1 MPRFLPCHLGVSLL
15 NRFPMLSSRGL
26 CRAYNDMFT
35 ACQVGTNLLVAIK
48 QMDLR
53 RQASKDFVDE
63 IFAMRAS
70 RHANIVNYIDSF
82 LHKNQLWVVM
92 EYMEGRALTDVILAN
107 WMTAGKIA
115 AVSKGIAQG
124 LQYLHK
130 HGIIHREVKSDN
142 VLLNLNGDIKLSS
155 YNELLS

>member
-1 MPRFLPCHLGVSLL
+1 MPQFLPCHLGVALL
-15 NRFPMLSSRGL
+15 NRHAMISSWDP
-26 CRAYNDMFT
+26 CRAYSDMFT
-35 ACQVGTNLLVAIK
+35 AFQVGTNHLVAIK

-53 RQASKDFVDE
+53 KQPKKDFVNE

-82 LHKNQLWVVM
+82 LNKNQLWIVM

-107 WMTAGKIA
+107 WMTGGKIA
-115 AVSKGIAQG
+115 AVSKGTAQG
-124 LQYLHK
+124 LQHLHRL
-130 HGIIHREVKSDN
+130 GVIHREVKSDN

-155 YNELLS
+155 YNESLS